1 MNAWDHTPTSKIPRR
16 PHSNKNSGLHQLRG
30 PIVKGSLT
38 LFIYIPCQNIV
49 PQPTSRLAISLR
61 HPQHRLMTTS
71 EQTNPTQQVWPPIL
85 HDEETD
91 LGKQAR
97 RKAEAAS
104 KRISDK
110 IDKEIERER
119 QKREREAGPK
129 LLLLGASP
137 F

>member
-1 MNAWDHTPTSKIPRR
+1 
-16 PHSNKNSGLHQLRG
+16 
-30 PIVKGSLT
+30 
-38 LFIYIPCQNIV
+38 
-49 PQPTSRLAISLR
+49 
-61 HPQHRLMTTS
+61 MTTS

-137 F
+137 FWQ